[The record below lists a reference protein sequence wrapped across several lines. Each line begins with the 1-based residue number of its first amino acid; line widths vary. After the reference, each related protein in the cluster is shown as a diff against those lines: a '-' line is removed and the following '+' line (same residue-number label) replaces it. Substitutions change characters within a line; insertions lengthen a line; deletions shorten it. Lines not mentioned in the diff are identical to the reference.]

1 MHTNDTNNTNMADLF
16 NELKER
22 GLIFQTSNEEAVKE
36 YLSNPPA
43 GGGNKFYLG
52 FDPTAE
58 SLHVGS
64 LLPIVFIKRLEAAGL
79 SPIILVGGATGLIG
93 DPSGKSQERNLL
105 DLKIVRK
112 NVSGLKKQ
120 LSRFFSA
127 KGGSA
132 SGGDFRRFFKTNKV
146 LFVNNYD
153 WIKNI
158 SLIELLRDI
167 GKHFTINEMI
177 SKESVQKRMLTG
189 ISFTEFTY
197 MILQAI
203 DFFTLFEK
211 YDCKMQVGGSDQW
224 GNMIAGVELIR
235 KKIAKE
241 GLVLS
246 MPLVTKSDGKKFGKS
261 ESGAVWLDAKLT
273 SPYHFYQFW
282 INVEDAK
289 VVEYLKY
296 YTFLSLDKIKKLE
309 EAVAKEP
316 QKREAQ
322 QALAREVTEF
332 VHGKKV
338 AETAEKISKMLF
350 SGKVKDLNAGELAEV
365 FSGGAVKEMVKFEE
379 MPIADF
385 LVAVKVVDSKR
396 QAREDVENKA
406 IEINGEKVTELE
418 YKVSKKDM
426 MQEKYILVKRG
437 KKDYHFVKI
446 SNS

>member
-1 MHTNDTNNTNMADLF
+1 MADLF

-36 YLSNPPA
+36 YLSNSSA
-43 GGGNKFYLG
+43 GGGNKFYIG

-79 SPIILVGGATGLIG
+79 IPIILIGGATGLIG

-105 DLKIVRK
+105 DLKTVRK
-112 NVSGLKKQ
+112 NVLGLKKQ
-120 LSRFFSA
+120 LSNFFPPAGGFGRFFHKSMA
-127 KGGSA
+127 
-132 SGGDFRRFFKTNKV
+132 V
-146 LFVNNYD
+146 FVDNYD

-235 KKIAKE
+235 KKTGKE
-241 GLVLS
+241 GLVIS
-246 MPLVTKSDGKKFGKS
+246 MPLVTKTDGTKFGKS
-261 ESGAVWLDAKLT
+261 EGGAIWLDAKIT

-338 AETAEKISKMLF
+338 AETAEKISKLLF
-350 SGKVKDLNAGELAEV
+350 SGKVKDLSAGELAEV
-365 FSGGAVKEMVKFEE
+365 FSGGVVKEIAKFEE
-379 MPIADF
+379 MLIADF